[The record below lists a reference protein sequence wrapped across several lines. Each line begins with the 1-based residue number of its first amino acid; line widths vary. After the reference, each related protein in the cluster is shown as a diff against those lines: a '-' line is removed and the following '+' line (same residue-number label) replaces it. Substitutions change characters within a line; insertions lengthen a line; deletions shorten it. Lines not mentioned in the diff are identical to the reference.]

1 MSVRCRRSGFTLIEL
16 LVVIAIIA
24 ILIGL
29 LLPAVQKVREAAARI
44 QCSNNL
50 HQIVLAAHNFQSSYN
65 HLPAGMD
72 SQGVGPLVYMLPY
85 MEQDN
90 VFRNFSFRPNLYPLY
105 YDTSV
110 KQGGDGDGDPLN
122 CPLSDYTDNI
132 PRPPTLYGCE
142 PTINSFLCPSADDP
156 SSTVTALW
164 GINYGTAGVDC
175 PNPPISGFAGS
186 HRFARAPG
194 RLIMGRS
201 NYLGVG
207 GYLGVAVLPQY
218 NGFFGYKS
226 KASIARVPDGTSNT
240 MMFAEYAGGFIGWGG
255 SGGRPSG
262 WSTGSWS
269 SGPNYTGF
277 GVCPNSTNGNCDFTN
292 SGGLSYGTFGSKHAG
307 NIINVGFGD
316 GSVRQIS
323 PNIDFLPWVYISGV
337 ADG

>member
-1 MSVRCRRSGFTLIEL
+1 LIEL

-29 LLPAVQKVREAAARI
+29 LLPAVQKVREAAARM

-50 HQIVLAAHNFQSSYN
+50 HQIVLAAHNYESNFK
-65 HLPAGMD
+65 HLPMGMD
-72 SQGVGPLVYMLPY
+72 KQGVGPLVYLLPY
-85 MEQDN
+85 IEQQA
-90 VFRNFSFRPNLYPLY
+90 VFNNFSFRPNLYPLY

-110 KQGGDGDGDPLN
+110 NKGGDGDGDPLN
-122 CPLSDYTDNI
+122 CPLSTYTDNI

-142 PTINSFLCPSADDP
+142 ANISIFLCPSADDP
-156 SSTVTALW
+156 SATVTALW
-164 GINYGTAGVDC
+164 GINYGTPGLDM

-194 RLIMGRS
+194 RLVMGRS
-201 NYLGVG
+201 NYLGVA
-207 GYLGVAVLPQY
+207 GYYAPSQFPQFA
-218 NGFFGYKS
+218 GFFYYLS

-240 MMFAEYAGGFIGWGG
+240 FMFAEYAGGYVDWGG

-277 GVCPNSTNGNCDFTN
+277 GVCPNKTNGNCDFVN
-292 SGGLSYGTFGSKHAG
+292 SGGLSFGTFGSKHTG
-307 NIINVGFGD
+307 NILNIGFGD
-316 GSVRQIS
+316 GSVRQVS
-323 PNIDFLPWVYISGV
+323 PTIDFTPWVYLSGTR
-337 ADG
+337 DGQVVNLTD

>member
-1 MSVRCRRSGFTLIEL
+1 L

-29 LLPAVQKVREAAARI
+29 LLPAVQKVREAAARL

-50 HQIVLAAHNFQSSYN
+50 HQIVLAAHNYESAYKHQ
-65 HLPAGMD
+65 PAGMD
-72 SQGVGPLVYMLPY
+72 IQGVGPLVYLLPY
-85 MEQDN
+85 VEQQAAFN
-90 VFRNFSFRPNLYPLY
+90 NFSFRPNLYKLY
-105 YDTSV
+105 YDPGNN
-110 KQGGDGDGDPLN
+110 KGGDGYGDPLN
-122 CPLSDYTDNI
+122 CPLPTYIDTI
-132 PRPPTLYGCE
+132 PRPPNLYGCE
-142 PTINSFLCPSADDP
+142 PNLPIFQCPSADDP

-164 GINYGTAGVDC
+164 GIYYGTQGVDY
-175 PNPPISGFAGS
+175 PSAVIRSAHWFAK
-186 HRFARAPG
+186 APG

-218 NGFFGYKS
+218 NGFYGYLTKS
-226 KASIARVPDGTSNT
+226 SVARVPDGTSNT
-240 MMFAEYAGGFIGWGG
+240 MMWAEYAGGFIDWAG

-277 GVCPNSTNGNCDFTN
+277 GVCPNRTNGNCDFAT

-307 NIINVGFGD
+307 NILNVAFGD

-323 PNIDFLPWVYISGV
+323 PTIDFAPWVYLSGIRDAHV
-337 ADG
+337 VNLDI